1 MTIKGRG
8 GKSDGRAAKAV
19 DLTSG
24 DLCCVSET
32 GLRSSQGDLTAVQ
45 KSAEGVVGGTSF
57 AEGLNDGRTLGRGD
71 LEPAMRPNIQI
82 TGFCSDEKG

>member
-24 DLCCVSET
+24 DLCCVPES
-32 GLRSSQGDLTAVQ
+32 GLRSSWGGLTAAQ
-45 KSAEGVVGGTSF
+45 KSAEGVVGGAT
-57 AEGLNDGRTLGRGD
+57 RW
-71 LEPAMRPNIQI
+71 
-82 TGFCSDEKG
+82 

>member
-1 MTIKGRG
+1 
-8 GKSDGRAAKAV
+8 
-19 DLTSG
+19 
-24 DLCCVSET
+24 VSRQT
-32 GLRSSQGDLTAVQ
+32 GLRLSQGDLTAAQ

-71 LEPAMRPNIQI
+71 LEPAMRPNIQV